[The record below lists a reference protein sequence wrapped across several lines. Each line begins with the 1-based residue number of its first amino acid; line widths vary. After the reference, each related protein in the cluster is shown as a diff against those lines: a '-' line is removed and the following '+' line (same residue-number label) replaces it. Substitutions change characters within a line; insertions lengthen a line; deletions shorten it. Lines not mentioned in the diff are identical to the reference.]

1 MHLKGIHEIISHG
14 PSHRVEQESA
24 QFQVRSVQVFWH
36 GNRPS
41 QIVILSGLWVKIR
54 ATKLRKVCFLLLV
67 EAVYLGWKLE
77 GTRFML
83 VEFVAFYSCLFRWGK
98 PTLSLSCW
106 QRYWILVTINPQKCQ
121 IQ

>member
-41 QIVILSGLWVKIR
+41 QIVTLSGLWVKIR

-77 GTRFML
+77 GTRFIL
-83 VEFVAFYSCLFRWGK
+83 VEFVAFYSCLVRWE
-98 PTLSLSCW
+98 TLSCL
-106 QRYWILVTINPQKCQ
+106 
-121 IQ
+121 